1 MTPGIARST
10 VYPLSSKLKLHI
22 PFKRKIV
29 LHCPYGIPACI
40 EALVAQFVADGV
52 IFVAVVGPACREIED
67 MVDDA
72 SIAAGSPD
80 KNFILTSSHPDESVS
95 EAIEFAE
102 RLTGEYEGPVQL
114 VELAQ

>member
-1 MTPGIARST
+1 M
-10 VYPLSSKLKLHI
+10 HI

-29 LHCPYGIPACI
+29 LHCPHGIPASI
-40 EALVAQFVADGV
+40 EPLVAQFVADGV

-80 KNFILTSSHPDESVS
+80 QNFILTSSHPDESVS

>member
-1 MTPGIARST
+1 MN
-10 VYPLSSKLKLHI
+10 I
-22 PFKRKIV
+22 PFRKKIV
-29 LHCPYGIPACI
+29 LHCPNGIPAGI
-40 EALVAQFVADGV
+40 DALLDQFVADGV
-52 IFVAVVGPACREIED
+52 NFVAVVGPACREIED

-80 KNFILTSSHPDESVS
+80 QNFILTSSHPEESVS

-102 RLTGEYEGPVQL
+102 RLTGEYEGTVQL

>member
-1 MTPGIARST
+1 M
-10 VYPLSSKLKLHI
+10 HI
-22 PFKRKIV
+22 IFRKKIV
-29 LHCPYGIPACI
+29 LNCPNGIPDSIDAR
-40 EALVAQFVADGV
+40 LDQFVADGV
-52 IFVAVVGPACREIED
+52 NFVAVVGPACREIED

-80 KNFILTSSHPDESVS
+80 QNFILTSSHPDESVS

-114 VELAQ
+114 VELVQ

>member
-1 MTPGIARST
+1 
-10 VYPLSSKLKLHI
+10 VHI

-29 LHCPYGIPACI
+29 LHCPHGIPAGI
-40 EALVAQFVADGV
+40 EALGAQFVADGV
-52 IFVAVVGPACREIED
+52 VFVAVVGPACREIED

-80 KNFILTSSHPDESVS
+80 QNFLLTSSHPDESVS
-95 EAIEFAE
+95 EAMEFAE

-114 VELAQ
+114 VELT